1 MNAPDPFALGGDEDE
16 PATAEQLAAIEFE
29 PLPLEA
35 AAAMD
40 RDFSANRWTDECLDH
55 GIALRFAYAVL
66 TKTKEKLVENVEQV
80 ERDFPPPAPSGYA
93 EVLNAF
99 KSSRERF
106 ETLAAILKSAETRQ
120 LSAASVVELRLLG
133 GAKPETRHYP
143 LTSRKILP

>member
-1 MNAPDPFALGGDEDE
+1 MY
-16 PATAEQLAAIEFE
+16 
-29 PLPLEA
+29 
-35 AAAMD
+35 
-40 RDFSANRWTDECLDH
+40 RDFSAEPWAAECLDH

-66 TKTKEKLVENVEQV
+66 TKTKEKLVAIVEQV
-80 ERDFPPPAPSGYA
+80 ERDFPPPAPSGNA

-133 GAKPETRHYP
+133 GAKPETRH
-143 LTSRKILP
+143 

>member
-66 TKTKEKLVENVEQV
+66 TKTKEKLVEIVEQV
-80 ERDFPPPAPSGYA
+80 ERIFRLQHPAEMLRFSMHSRVLGSVLKRSRQSSNRRRRGSSAPPRSSSSGCWA
-93 EVLNAF
+93 G
-99 KSSRERF
+99 RR
-106 ETLAAILKSAETRQ
+106 R
-120 LSAASVVELRLLG
+120 
-133 GAKPETRHYP
+133 RHC
-143 LTSRKILP
+143 TSR